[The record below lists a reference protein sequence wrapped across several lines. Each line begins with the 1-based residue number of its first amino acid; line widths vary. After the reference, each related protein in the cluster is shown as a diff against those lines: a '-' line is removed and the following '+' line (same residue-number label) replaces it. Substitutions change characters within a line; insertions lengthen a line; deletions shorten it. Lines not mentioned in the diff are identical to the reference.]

1 MPPPHAGY
9 LYYSATPFIYFSMF
23 CGAITIFQLCSKSI
37 REFCAFVL
45 IKVLQAAL
53 ARSLLIYIFVLVIP
67 SFPYLMH
74 IVVVPFARYV
84 IIILLMC

>member
-1 MPPPHAGY
+1 MLKIDY
-9 LYYSATPFIYFSMF
+9 RV
-23 CGAITIFQLCSKSI
+23 LCLCV
-37 REFCAFVL
+37 F

-53 ARSLLIYIFVLVIP
+53 ARSLLIYIFLLVIP